1 MTFRLIACLPL
12 LLLAACGPAA
22 EPGAAPAGEAASAA
36 ASSAKAAPA
45 AAATT
50 TATPE
55 STAERPVPEH
65 PALVIKTFDGGTF
78 DLSQHRG
85 RWVVV
90 NFWAT
95 WCNPCLKEIPDL
107 AAMDA
112 AHEEID
118 VIGLAFEEI
127 ERGDM
132 EAFLAQRPIPY
143 PIAVVD
149 TFGPPTDFGIPRGLP
164 TTFLIAPDGKVAA
177 THLGPVTSEDLLKD
191 IAAAGGKLAKG

>member
-1 MTFRLIACLPL
+1 MTLRLIACLPL

-22 EPGAAPAGEAASAA
+22 DPGAGTKDAAAPAVAS
-36 ASSAKAAPA
+36 KA
-45 AAATT
+45 AAA
-50 TATPE
+50 APVAPE
-55 STAERPVPEH
+55 STAERPVPEY

-127 ERGDM
+127 ERADM

>member
-1 MTFRLIACLPL
+1 MTLRPIAFLPL
-12 LLLAACGPAA
+12 LLLAACKPAA
-22 EPGAAPAGEAASAA
+22 ESGAAPKDAATPAVA
-36 ASSAKAAPA
+36 VTAPA
-45 AAATT
+45 AA
-50 TATPE
+50 PE
-55 STAERPVPEH
+55 AAVERPVPER
-65 PALVIKTFDGGTF
+65 PSLLVKTFDGGSF
-78 DLSQHRG
+78 DLSRHRG

-112 AHEEID
+112 AHEEIE

-127 ERGDM
+127 ERADM
-132 EAFLAQRPIPY
+132 EAFLAKRPIPY
-143 PIAVVD
+143 PIAIVD

-164 TTFLIAPDGKVAA
+164 TTFLIDPEGKVAA

>member
-1 MTFRLIACLPL
+1 MTLRLIACLAL
-12 LLLAACGPAA
+12 LLLAACGPATSP
-22 EPGAAPAGEAASAA
+22 EPASQGSAPAAPATTST
-36 ASSAKAAPA
+36 AP
-45 AAATT
+45 
-50 TATPE
+50 PE
-55 STAERPVPEH
+55 PAAERPVPEQ
-65 PALVIKTFDGGTF
+65 PALVIKTFDGGSF

-112 AHEEID
+112 AHEEVE

-127 ERGDM
+127 ERADM

-143 PIAVVD
+143 PIAIVD

-164 TTFLIAPDGKVAA
+164 TTFLIDPDGKVAA

>member
-1 MTFRLIACLPL
+1 MTLRLIACLPL

-22 EPGAAPAGEAASAA
+22 EPDAAPEDAATPAVASTAA
-36 ASSAKAAPA
+36 AAPA
-45 AAATT
+45 AA
-50 TATPE
+50 E
-55 STAERPVPEH
+55 STAERPIPEY
-65 PALVIKTFDGGTF
+65 PALVIKTFDGGSF

-112 AHEEID
+112 AHEDID

-127 ERGDM
+127 ERADM

-143 PIAVVD
+143 PIAIVD

-177 THLGPVTSEDLLKD
+177 THLGPVASEDLLKD

>member
-1 MTFRLIACLPL
+1 MTLRLIACLPL

-22 EPGAAPAGEAASAA
+22 EPDAAPEDAATPAVASTAA
-36 ASSAKAAPA
+36 AAPA
-45 AAATT
+45 AA
-50 TATPE
+50 E
-55 STAERPVPEH
+55 STAERPIPEY
-65 PALVIKTFDGGTF
+65 PALVIKTFDGGSF

-112 AHEEID
+112 AHEDID

-127 ERGDM
+127 ERADM
-132 EAFLAQRPIPY
+132 EAFLAKRPIPY
-143 PIAVVD
+143 PIAIVD

-177 THLGPVTSEDLLKD
+177 THLGPVTSEDLLKH
-191 IAAAGGKLAKG
+191 IAAAGGKPAKG

>member
-1 MTFRLIACLPL
+1 MTLRLIACLPL

-22 EPGAAPAGEAASAA
+22 EPDAAPEDAATPAVASTAA
-36 ASSAKAAPA
+36 AAPA
-45 AAATT
+45 AA
-50 TATPE
+50 E
-55 STAERPVPEH
+55 STAERPIPEY
-65 PALVIKTFDGGTF
+65 PALVIKTFDGGSF

-112 AHEEID
+112 AHEEIE

-127 ERGDM
+127 ERADM
-132 EAFLAQRPIPY
+132 EAFLAKRPIPY
-143 PIAVVD
+143 PIAIVD

-191 IAAAGGKLAKG
+191 IAAAGGKPAKG

>member
-1 MTFRLIACLPL
+1 MNLRLIACLPL
-12 LLLAACGPAA
+12 LLLAACGPAV
-22 EPGAAPAGEAASAA
+22 EPAPKGA
-36 ASSAKAAPA
+36 AAPA
-45 AAATT
+45 APATAPTASPVESPEAA
-50 TATPE
+50 AG
-55 STAERPVPEH
+55 RPVPER

-112 AHEEID
+112 AHEEIE

-127 ERGDM
+127 ERPDM
-132 EAFLAQRPIPY
+132 EAFLAKRPIPY
-143 PIAVVD
+143 PIAIVD

>member
-1 MTFRLIACLPL
+1 MNLRLIACLPL

-22 EPGAAPAGEAASAA
+22 EPGSAPGEGAVPAAPASAPAA
-36 ASSAKAAPA
+36 ASSA
-45 AAATT
+45 
-50 TATPE
+50 TPE
-55 STAERPVPEH
+55 SRAERPMPER
-65 PALVIKTFDGGTF
+65 PALVIKTFDGGSF

-112 AHEEID
+112 AHEEIE

-127 ERGDM
+127 ERADM

-143 PIAVVD
+143 PIAIVD

-164 TTFLIAPDGKVAA
+164 TTFLIAPDGRVAA

-191 IAAAGGKLAKG
+191 IAAAGGKLAKD

>member
-1 MTFRLIACLPL
+1 MTLRLIACLPL

-22 EPGAAPAGEAASAA
+22 EPDAAPKDAATPAVASTAA
-36 ASSAKAAPA
+36 AAPA
-45 AAATT
+45 AA
-50 TATPE
+50 E
-55 STAERPVPEH
+55 STAERPIPEY
-65 PALVIKTFDGGTF
+65 PALVIKTFDGGRF
-78 DLSQHRG
+78 DLTQHRG

-112 AHEEID
+112 AHEDID

-127 ERGDM
+127 ERADM
-132 EAFLAQRPIPY
+132 EAFLAKRPIPY
-143 PIAVVD
+143 PIAIVD

-191 IAAAGGKLAKG
+191 IAAAGGKPAKG

>member
-1 MTFRLIACLPL
+1 MNLRLIACLPL
-12 LLLAACGPAA
+12 LLLAACGPAV
-22 EPGAAPAGEAASAA
+22 EPAPKGAAAAAPAT
-36 ASSAKAAPA
+36 APA
-45 AAATT
+45 ASPVESPEAA
-50 TATPE
+50 AG
-55 STAERPVPEH
+55 RPVPER

-112 AHEEID
+112 AHGEIE

-127 ERGDM
+127 ERADM
-132 EAFLAQRPIPY
+132 EAFLVKRPIPY
-143 PIAVVD
+143 PIAIVD

>member
-1 MTFRLIACLPL
+1 MTLRLIACLPL
-12 LLLAACGPAA
+12 LLLAACSPAP
-22 EPGAAPAGEAASAA
+22 EPGTTPKAD
-36 ASSAKAAPA
+36 AAPA
-45 AAATT
+45 AATT
-50 TATPE
+50 TSATAPATPE

-65 PALVIKTFDGGTF
+65 PTLVIKTFDGAIF

-112 AHEEID
+112 AHDEIE

-127 ERGDM
+127 ERADM

-143 PIAVVD
+143 PIAIVD

-191 IAAAGGKLAKG
+191 IAGAGGKLAKG